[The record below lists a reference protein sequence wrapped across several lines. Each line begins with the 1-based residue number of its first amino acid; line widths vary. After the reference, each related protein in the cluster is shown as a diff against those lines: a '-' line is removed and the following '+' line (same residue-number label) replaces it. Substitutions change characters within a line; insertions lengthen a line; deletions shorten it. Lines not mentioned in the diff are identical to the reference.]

1 MMKKAKNFEMKRG
14 PKLQVPLEAT
24 GSAGEC
30 GNSRK
35 MSWTHSKDR
44 KKTNTMT
51 NTWSQRQTNTKMTD
65 NEE

>member
-1 MMKKAKNFEMKRG
+1 MMKAKNFEMKKG
-14 PKLQVPLEAT
+14 PKLQVTLEAT

-44 KKTNTMT
+44 KDKYNDKHMETT
-51 NTWSQRQTNTKMTD
+51 TD
-65 NEE
+65 KHKNDG

>member
-1 MMKKAKNFEMKRG
+1 MKKAKNFEMKRG
-14 PKLQVPLEAT
+14 PKLQVTLEAT

-44 KKTNTMT
+44 KDKYNDKYTEKDKDR
-51 NTWSQRQTNTKMTD
+51 QRQ
-65 NEE
+65 EC